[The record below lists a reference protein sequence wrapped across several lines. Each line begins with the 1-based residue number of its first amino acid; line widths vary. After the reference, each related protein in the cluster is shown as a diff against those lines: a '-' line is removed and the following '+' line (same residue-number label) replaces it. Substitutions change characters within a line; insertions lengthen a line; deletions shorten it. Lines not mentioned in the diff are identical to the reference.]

1 MYVSTAAASTATGV
15 GALALTGFSIASFVI
30 VGVILVVGGMML
42 VRVGRRRA
50 ARR

>member
-1 MYVSTAAASTATGV
+1 MYVSTAAASTTAGV
-15 GALALTGFSIASFVI
+15 GTLAFTGFSIASFVI
-30 VGVILVVGGMML
+30 VGVIFIVGGMFL